1 MRNMIIVLSEVLV
14 VAPSI
19 SKCPLCVRLPQ
30 TLCGW
35 EVGFPETS
43 WLVMACPS
51 SEGFS

>member
-1 MRNMIIVLSEVLV
+1 MRNMILVLSEVLV

-19 SKCPLCVRLPQ
+19 SKCPLCVHLPQ